1 MKQLVMAGL
10 AATIA
15 WGTTAQNTV
24 GTIEYDSENA
34 LDGYNMVVP
43 LFGKD
48 AMLVDMCGEVV
59 HTWESADSLRFSTWC
74 YLQDNG
80 DLVMTLRQ
88 ASVANDVIWAGGG
101 GGIIERRNWDN
112 DLLWSYELNDSLYRL
127 HHDIHVMENGNVLA
141 LVWELKDS
149 LEYIAAGGDMSLIDD
164 VIWSEAIY
172 ELEPNGNGGADVV
185 WEWHAWDHLVQD
197 FDETKPNFGVIADHP
212 EKINLNS
219 NTSVG
224 QQPLADW
231 LHMNSIH
238 FNPVFGQIMV
248 SVPNFNEAWIIDYS
262 GGAEG
267 SIIWR
272 WGNPAAY
279 DRGTADDQK
288 LFFQHDARWA
298 YEGIGLNDPNF
309 GKVTVFNNQ
318 VPDAEAPDGYHSEA
332 SILEPV
338 YDFYENLY
346 GMDAATGTYLPLDFS
361 STYAAPTPI
370 DLASNITSNYQ
381 ILPEGHS
388 LIGEGNQG
396 EAIELDENQEVVWRY
411 KIPLTSTAINLPQPV
426 EQGTVLN
433 PMQNLM
439 FRMQRFASDF
449 PGFSGQ
455 DLCPGGVL
463 ELNPMPLEA
472 CSGDIAGCMDEFA
485 CNFDCTANVP
495 DSCTYFDAAYG
506 NTTEFVLGTVELES
520 GCNGGYAVAESLPVS
535 LVESVGGMTWE
546 IDSVTAQ
553 ILIDNGFGIVVDDL
567 TTQTVSLCANDMN
580 VMDGAGNNYTLSYDG
595 SGYINEF
602 YFGYIAPTSNFEYGC
617 GFEFACNYDPCALY
631 DFDLCEFLSISVE
644 TTSDNGTGNGS
655 ANASASGGTEPYS
668 YAWYEGE
675 NEDSFAGGMSVDGL
689 IAGDYS
695 VLAVDS
701 TGCIGTFDFVIDA
714 VDGVEAEGIMW
725 NVFPNP
731 TNGVIQVRLTTLG
744 EGSLRLMDVNGKTLM
759 SQQVR
764 ATTTTMDLSSLSAGM
779 YMLQLHN
786 DQGVRTQHIQV
797 IR

>member
-1 MKQLVMAGL
+1 MACL
-10 AATIA
+10 AASLA
-15 WGTTAQNTV
+15 WASTAQNTV

-48 AMLVDMCGEVV
+48 ALLVDMCGEVV

-112 DLLWSYELNDSLYRL
+112 ELLWSYELNDSLYRL

-149 LEYIAAGGDMSLIDD
+149 LEYIASGGDMSLIDD

-219 NTSVG
+219 NATVG
-224 QQPLADW
+224 QQPVADW
-231 LHMNSIH
+231 LHMNAIH

-298 YEGIGLNDPNF
+298 YEGLGLNDPNF
-309 GKVTVFNNQ
+309 GKVTLFNNQ
-318 VPDAEAPDGYHSEA
+318 VPDTEAPGGYHSEA
-332 SILEPV
+332 CILEPV
-338 YDFYENLY
+338 YDFYENIY
-346 GMDAATGTYLPLDFS
+346 GMDEATGTYLPLDFS
-361 STYAAPTPI
+361 STYAAPTPS

-439 FRMQRFASDF
+439 FRMERFASDF
-449 PGFSGQ
+449 PGFAGQ
-455 DLCPGGVL
+455 NLCPGGVL

-472 CSGDIAGCMDEFA
+472 CSIAGCIDEFA

-495 DSCTYFDAAYG
+495 DTCTYFDAAFG
-506 NTTEFVLGTVELES
+506 NTTEFVLGTVDLES
-520 GCNGGYAVAESLPVS
+520 GCNGGYAVSESLPVS
-535 LVESVGGMTWE
+535 LVESMGGMTWE
-546 IDSVTAQ
+546 FDSATAQ

-567 TTQTVSLCANDMN
+567 TTQTLSLCANDMN

-602 YFGYIAPTSNFEYGC
+602 YFGYLAPTSNFEYGC

-631 DFDLCEFLSISVE
+631 DFELCEFLEVTVE
-644 TTSDNGTGNGS
+644 TTGQDETTPGT
-655 ANASASGGTEPYS
+655 ATV
-668 YAWYEGE
+668 
-675 NEDSFAGGMSVDGL
+675 SVDGGSGSYEYAYTYFWNSEDPFYVGADSAL
-689 IAGDYS
+689 FDLEEGPYE
-695 VLAVDS
+695 VLVVDENS
-701 TGCIGTFDFVIDA
+701 GCIGSSFFDIDW
-714 VDGVEAEGIMW
+714 VGSVNDEQGVM

-731 TNGVIQVRLTTLG
+731 ASGSIQVRCNTIGDGTL
-744 EGSLRLMDVNGKTLM
+744 SLMDLNGKTLM
-759 SQQVR
+759 SQQIQ
-764 ATTTTMDLSSLSAGM
+764 ATTTTMDLSSLPAGM

-786 DQGVRTQHIQV
+786 VQGVRTQHIQV